1 MLKRKWM
8 NTHTHI
14 GLYKFFQCGYVHV
27 HLCHCVCVCACGM
40 GANVRM
46 QLVCRHFCGRVCIE
60 GAVNSPACVSA
71 VFSVLLSVT
80 TAKWLDKNQT
90 DLSHSCIC
98 IQEDNGWMLASAG
111 WGHHL
116 VAREQEKEDKE
127 GKLKADRDGV
137 KKKTTR
143 DEEIRVPTRW
153 QYSVVCVCVCART
166 WCEPRME
173 KDKFGRDKTL
183 GQHT

>member
-1 MLKRKWM
+1 
-8 NTHTHI
+8 
-14 GLYKFFQCGYVHV
+14 
-27 HLCHCVCVCACGM
+27 
-40 GANVRM
+40 
-46 QLVCRHFCGRVCIE
+46 
-60 GAVNSPACVSA
+60 
-71 VFSVLLSVT
+71 
-80 TAKWLDKNQT
+80 
-90 DLSHSCIC
+90 
-98 IQEDNGWMLASAG
+98 MLASAG

-137 KKKTTR
+137 KKNTR

-183 GQHT
+183 GPHT